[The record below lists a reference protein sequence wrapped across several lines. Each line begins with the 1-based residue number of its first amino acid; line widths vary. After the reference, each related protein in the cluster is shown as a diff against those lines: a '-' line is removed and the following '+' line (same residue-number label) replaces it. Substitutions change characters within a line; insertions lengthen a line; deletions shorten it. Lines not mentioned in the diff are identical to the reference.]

1 LLPPALKKTAKEK
14 KMKIRNFGVEI
25 WMNEYETKCELNLA
39 ETCVESLTVAEL
51 LDMAGIDDIAQQLL
65 PLKLTYGAIEGSVRL
80 RTLVAGLYEDQKVEN
95 VVTTH
100 GAIGANALVHQTLVE
115 AGDRVISVLPTYQQH
130 YSIPESIGAD
140 IQILKLTEMTGFLPD
155 LEELKRLAT
164 PGTKLIAINNPNN
177 PTGSLMNRAYLE
189 RIVEIARACGAWI
202 LCDEVYRGTDQQGDD
217 GMTASIAD
225 LYERGIST
233 GSMSKTYSLAGLRLG
248 WIVAP
253 AELIRAVSI
262 HRDYNTISVGMLDDH
277 FAAIALE
284 NKDKILERSHRITR
298 TNLAILSE
306 WVDGEPLISW
316 VKPKSGTT
324 ALLKFDL
331 PISSREFCIRLLEET
346 GVMLTPGSAMDMEGY
361 LRIGY
366 TNPEADLRKGLQR
379 ISRFLK
385 GSITAAA

>member
-1 LLPPALKKTAKEK
+1 
-14 KMKIRNFGVEI
+14 MKIRNFGVEI

-140 IQILKLTEMTGFLPD
+140 IQILKLTEKTGFLPD